1 MEHRAIRH
9 VGMPVLAALAAFS
22 LAAMVLLDGC
32 AQRAPRQEALS
43 QPPLSE
49 ARSRQLVAEWQRQLT
64 AYIDIAGGGDP
75 AVLARLPSLRATG
88 TLRPARISFGALDVE
103 ASVAEKDGFD
113 VQGLLLGSLPDDG
126 TTPQVFVVG
135 ILQRQGYR
143 PRDIVDIRL
152 VAMTQRTGRPDF
164 AVADGDSLAL
174 ARYRAALDHS
184 VPLRFPADQD
194 RFELQPC
201 AATLCVEEHTSGARW
216 SLAPRG
222 TALSAVAP

>member
-1 MEHRAIRH
+1 MWRRVSRL
-9 VGMPVLAALAAFS
+9 VGMHLSQVIGALSLAAL
-22 LAAMVLLDGC
+22 VLLYGC

-64 AYIDIAGGGDP
+64 AYIDTAGGGDP

-113 VQGLLLGSLPDDG
+113 VQGLLLGPLHHDS

-135 ILQRQGYR
+135 IVQRQGYR

-152 VAMTQRTGRPDF
+152 VAMTQRAGRPDF
-164 AVADGDSLAL
+164 AVADGDALAL
-174 ARYRAALDHS
+174 ARYRAALDRS
-184 VPLRFPADQD
+184 VPLRFPADRD

-201 AATLCVEEHTSGARW
+201 AATLCVDEQTSGARW

-222 TALSAVAP
+222 TAQSAAAP